1 MLTFGF
7 RNRMSGMLR
16 AVAAIILG
24 VVMIAMPDSS
34 LVILVQILAAILIAS
49 GLVSVI
55 YGVYNRRNG
64 GLGLMVF
71 NSIVD
76 IVLGILIFCFPSA
89 VASFII
95 LVLGILLLALGLMQV
110 FSLVSAVS
118 FVRLGVL
125 AFIFPVLC
133 VLGGILLIFKP
144 FGVATAITLVAGIA
158 LLVYGVS
165 DLISTWK
172 MQKAMKEYEVR
183 FGEESAAR
191 TDSPDASGASSDSA
205 ADMSGV
211 RDVDYEK
218 VDSPEEK

>member
-1 MLTFGF
+1 M
-7 RNRMSGMLR
+7 
-16 AVAAIILG
+16 
-24 VVMIAMPDSS
+24 
-34 LVILVQILAAILIAS
+34 
-49 GLVSVI
+49 
-55 YGVYNRRNG
+55 
-64 GLGLMVF
+64 
-71 NSIVD
+71 
-76 IVLGILIFCFPSA
+76 
-89 VASFII
+89 
-95 LVLGILLLALGLMQV
+95 
-110 FSLVSAVS
+110 
-118 FVRLGVL
+118 L

-183 FGEESAAR
+183 FGEESSAR